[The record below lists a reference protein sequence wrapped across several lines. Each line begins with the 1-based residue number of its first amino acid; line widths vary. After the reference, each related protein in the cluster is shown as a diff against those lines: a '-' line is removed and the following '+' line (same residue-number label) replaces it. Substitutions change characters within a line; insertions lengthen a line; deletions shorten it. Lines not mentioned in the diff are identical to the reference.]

1 MTNESSVDI
10 ILLKNELSCLH
21 KRIEE
26 SWHEGV
32 ITKMY
37 APADED
43 NITQNDRVFYTK
55 RNAMYID
62 TARQAIDELAPDLRK
77 FFLAP
82 LLYEASVHN
91 NTSGVFKG
99 FYKNHEGIGQFGG
112 HGKMH

>member
-43 NITQNDRVFYTK
+43 NIHKKERY
-55 RNAMYID
+55 
-62 TARQAIDELAPDLRK
+62 
-77 FFLAP
+77 
-82 LLYEASVHN
+82 VH
-91 NTSGVFKG
+91 
-99 FYKNHEGIGQFGG
+99 
-112 HGKMH
+112 